1 VSIVSLTRPVFL
13 HESAATVTIQV
24 GPPGAAGA
32 AGGFGSGGTPAE
44 PGIARAVYP

>member
-1 VSIVSLTRPVFL
+1 MKAGSSTATLTDD
-13 HESAATVTIQV
+13 VTIQV
-24 GPPGAAGA
+24 GTPGAAGA